1 MLRNKVPLTCI
12 AWVLYGCATLQFI
25 RYYVVVTTFY
35 LDMPRYLEGR
45 ERLPF
50 QERVLPIFLM
60 WPINHS
66 AFLMRHL
73 AHPKGGFDDPSAAT
87 SETLAFYIVS
97 LVSFSIA
104 AFLVN
109 RLYRLL
115 TITGT
120 LSVLVFPS
128 FLVLCLWTYVV
139 HVDANFS
146 YPYDFPSLAF
156 FAGGLLAI
164 FTRRYVP
171 LLVIMFVGTMNRE
184 TTLFLIIIYVLDAI
198 SIMPPNVELRQ
209 GYISPRERFALRQMP
224 WLRATFLLAIWLSV
238 RLTIYHHFAHNDN
251 SENYVRLRENLG
263 RIRLRLF
270 PTLFN
275 ICGYVLPIVFIL
287 RRQLRPLRFA
297 SYLYVLPFWIG
308 VMFYT
313 GVVLE
318 TRVYGELCSFTA
330 IAVVL
335 LLENHVAS
343 HKASVNSQIAPQI
356 VKEVL
361 GGAQGNWEQTL
372 EVNLTSESSD
382 QPTPVST
389 QC

>member
-1 MLRNKVPLTCI
+1 MLRNKVPLTYI
-12 AWVLYGCATLQFI
+12 TWVLYGCATLQFV

-198 SIMPPNVELRQ
+198 SITPPNVELRR
-209 GYISPRERFALRQMP
+209 GYISLRERFALRQMP

-238 RLTIYHHFAHNDN
+238 KLTIHHHFAHNDN
-251 SENYVRLRENLG
+251 SENYVRLHENLG

-275 ICGYVLPIVFIL
+275 ICGYVLPIVFVL

-297 SYLYVLPFWIG
+297 SYLYVLPFWIA

-313 GVVLE
+313 GVILE

-343 HKASVNSQIAPQI
+343 HKASVHSQIAPQI

-361 GGAQGNWEQTL
+361 GGAQGNWRKL
-372 EVNLTSESSD
+372 LK
-382 QPTPVST
+382 
-389 QC
+389 